1 MQQSNAW
8 HSLQQGIGVPEL
20 LRSRTR
26 TRRRRRKRSWGAL
39 RAYLLPVFLS
49 RSTLWTRLAL
59 VSSAILFPRKS
70 GNTFV

>member
-8 HSLQQGIGVPEL
+8 RSLQQGLGVPEL

-26 TRRRRRKRSWGAL
+26 TRRRRRKRFWGAMW
-39 RAYLLPVFLS
+39 AYLLLVFLR

-59 VSSAILFPRKS
+59 VSLAILRRKY

>member
-8 HSLQQGIGVPEL
+8 HSLQQGLGVPEL
-20 LRSRTR
+20 WRSRTR

-39 RAYLLPVFLS
+39 WAYLLPVFLR

-59 VSSAILFPRKS
+59 VSLTILRRKY